1 MTPGAART
9 LRVHPLNPA
18 APVPRP
24 ALPRRAWMDA
34 TRHRFA
40 YRCLPLVVAN
50 SIGWDLVSAVSF
62 DAVWLGGEH
71 ESSVQVRLLG
81 DPSDEERRL
90 APEGHFGHGILTLQT
105 GLLLTTPEPFGLFVG
120 APVNT
125 PRAAVAPLSGF
136 VETNWLPYPFT
147 LNWQFLRRGIPVR
160 VLRGEPVATV
170 WPMDPAT
177 LEGFTVEVA
186 PLASD
191 APLAERSRA
200 WQSARDQHLAEAAQR
215 VEAGGEHGWQRDY
228 LRGIEPGG
236 SRPADRSHRT
246 RLTLHAALP
255 DDAGQVAGAPTVLAP
270 APPDPMRGGW
280 RWRAGVEVCAFE
292 PDGAVV
298 LRTGHD
304 GAVVRLSPTLYEIAQ
319 ACLDGSIVATQAPA
333 AADAAGLAACL
344 ERFAALALI
353 EPSAD

>member
-1 MTPGAART
+1 MTSGAART

-18 APVPRP
+18 APLPRP

-34 TRHRFA
+34 TRQRFA

-81 DPSDEERRL
+81 DPSSEERRL
-90 APEGHFGHGILTLQT
+90 MPEGHFGHGILTLQT

-120 APVNT
+120 APVNM
-125 PRAAVAPLSGF
+125 PRTAVAPLSGF

-147 LNWQFLRRGIPVR
+147 LNWQFVRRGVPVR

-177 LEGFTVEVA
+177 LEGFTLEVA
-186 PLASD
+186 PLAAD
-191 APLAERSRA
+191 APLAQRSRA
-200 WQSARDQHLAEAAQR
+200 WQSARDQHLAEAALR

-236 SRPADRSHRT
+236 SMLADRSHRT
-246 RLTLHAALP
+246 RLTLHG
-255 DDAGQVAGAPTVLAP
+255 DASQVAAAPTVLAP
-270 APPDPMRGGW
+270 VLPDPLRGGW
-280 RWRAGVEVCAFE
+280 RWRPGVEVCAFE

-298 LRTGHD
+298 LRTGD
-304 GAVVRLSPTLYEIAQ
+304 AGAVVRLSPALYEIAQ
-319 ACLDGSIVATQAPA
+319 ACLDGSIAAMEAQAG
-333 AADAAGLAACL
+333 ADAAGLHACL
-344 ERFAALALI
+344 DRFAALALI
-353 EPSAD
+353 EQPAD